1 MMFLLL
7 LLCRLLTLGIIL
19 WLSPEKI
26 EEAVPFF
33 RGRLSPRGD
42 AVVVCVRTDVRLGD
56 FSTFGFGLLC
66 LFINRLVVRGLFVCR
81 GDLRRYSA
89 VFEIYAIN

>member
-19 WLSPEKI
+19 WLSPKKI

-33 RGRLSPRGD
+33 WGRLSPRGD

-56 FSTFGFGLLC
+56 FSSVRFGVLG
-66 LFINRLVVRGLFVCR
+66 LFIHRGV
-81 GDLRRYSA
+81 
-89 VFEIYAIN
+89 I